1 MEKSTTPKISI
12 SRCRKIQTASHRTR
26 PAAAAQFE
34 NSLGIPRSEM
44 PQISRTDMDEFL
56 QFAKDRGVSISLD
69 TGMAVTM
76 LPTQS
81 EYNSKQAAQ
90 LPDEALKK
98 PVTVS
103 NEFRILD
110 GHNIFA
116 RLRETHGVVII
127 LGLPRW
133 SVVK

>member
-1 MEKSTTPKISI
+1 
-12 SRCRKIQTASHRTR
+12 
-26 PAAAAQFE
+26 
-34 NSLGIPRSEM
+34 
-44 PQISRTDMDEFL
+44 MDEFL